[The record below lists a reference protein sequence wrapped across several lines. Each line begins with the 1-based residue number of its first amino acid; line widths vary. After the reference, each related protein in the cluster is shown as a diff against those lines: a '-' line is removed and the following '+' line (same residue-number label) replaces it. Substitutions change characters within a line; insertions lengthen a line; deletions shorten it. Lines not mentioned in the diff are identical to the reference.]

1 MSFHSKHMHSV
12 ANPEKKESPLN
23 THHPQV
29 GASFVEVTYGG
40 DKRAIVNTDCA
51 IVHLLLHLRA
61 KCIGDGF
68 AISDNICIE
77 GSLLPSKKHQA
88 KTHKL
93 VQKGNQH
100 DEDDDDEIEYLD
112 LLDGAATPLELS
124 NRDPLSFATPYLKH
138 RSEYVLCSVKKT
150 KEGYIKDAN
159 PLLVKPSMD
168 LKRRIHTVLRT
179 MERFKSRGDKQSSP
193 PTKVETRRKG
203 HKKGGKRDKE

>member
-100 DEDDDDEIEYLD
+100 DEDDDDEIE
-112 LLDGAATPLELS
+112 
-124 NRDPLSFATPYLKH
+124 
-138 RSEYVLCSVKKT
+138 T